1 MIKSLLVANRG
12 EIACRVFE
20 TCDRLGIEK
29 HAVYSDADADS
40 KHVRMADRALRI
52 GEGSSAAASYL
63 NADAVRAAAKELG
76 SKAIHPGYGFLS
88 ENSDFARLV
97 IGDGIIWIGPD
108 PESMDA
114 MSEKI
119 PARQLMAQ
127 AGVPVVP
134 GTEAAV
140 TDLEAALV
148 QAERI
153 GYPVVVK
160 ASAGG
165 GGIGMTIVQSA
176 RELESAFGTAR
187 ATAGRYFSSSVVYLE
202 KYIARARHVEVQV
215 LGLNSGQIII
225 VGDRDCSVQR
235 RHQKVL
241 EEGPCPILN
250 DSERGYLHKVART
263 AAATVK
269 YRGAGT
275 VEMILD
281 LDDRSFYFLEMNTR
295 LQVEHPVTELITG
308 VDLVEAQI
316 RIAAGENLDDDLV
329 DRPAPVG
336 HAFEFRVYAED
347 PVKFLPGPGVITGW
361 EEPAGEH
368 IRVDSGY
375 ELGDTVTPY
384 YDPLLAKLCVW
395 GNDREDALATLAAAA
410 AQFKIVGPKN
420 NLPIVDRLVRD
431 PNFAEGNYDTN
442 ILLNRK

>member
-1 MIKSLLVANRG
+1 MIRSLLVANRG

-20 TCDRLGIEK
+20 TCQRLGIEK

-52 GEGSSAAASYL
+52 GEGPAAASYL
-63 NADAVRAAAKELG
+63 NVDAVRAAAKELG
-76 SKAIHPGYGFLS
+76 SEAIHPGYGFLS
-88 ENSDFARLV
+88 ENSDFARRV
-97 IGDGIIWIGPD
+97 IGDGTVWIGPD

-119 PARQLMAQ
+119 PSRLLMRE

-134 GTEAAV
+134 GSEAAV
-140 TDLEAALV
+140 TELASALA
-148 QAERI
+148 QAEQI

-165 GGIGMTIVQSA
+165 GGIGMTIIRGA
-176 RELESAFGTAR
+176 IELESAFATAR
-187 ATAGRYFSSSVVYLE
+187 ATAERYFSSSVVYLE

-215 LGLNSGQIII
+215 LGLNSGQVVI

-241 EEGPCPILN
+241 EEAPCPIL
-250 DSERGYLHKVART
+250 DGSEREYVHEVAR
-263 AAATVK
+263 AAAAQVK

-295 LQVEHPVTELITG
+295 LQVEHPVTELVTG

-316 RIAAGENLDDDLV
+316 RIASGENLDNDLV

-347 PVKFLPGPGVITGW
+347 PVKFLPGPGVITEW

-375 ELGDTVTPY
+375 GLGDTVTPY

-395 GNDREDALATLAAAA
+395 GKDRGDALATLAAAA

-420 NLPIVDRLVRD
+420 NLPIVDRVVND
-431 PNFAEGNYDTN
+431 PNFADGNYDTN